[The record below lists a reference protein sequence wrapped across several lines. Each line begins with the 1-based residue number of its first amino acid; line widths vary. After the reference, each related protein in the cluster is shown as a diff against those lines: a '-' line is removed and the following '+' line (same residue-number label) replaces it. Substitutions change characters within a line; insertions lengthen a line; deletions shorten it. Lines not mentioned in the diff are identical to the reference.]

1 MCMVAD
7 DVACSNQSCLISA
20 SLSPTP
26 PEPSTSVDIA
36 VIIGVVV
43 AVVIVILLIILA
55 VFIVVLIYMKR
66 RDTSESQRVTGRGLR
81 GGICTVVL
89 ACTMGVV

>member
-1 MCMVAD
+1 MVAEGIT
-7 DVACSNQSCLISA
+7 CSNQSCPISA

-26 PEPSTSVDIA
+26 PTEPSTSA

-55 VFIVVLIYMKR
+55 IVVIVLICMKR

-81 GGICTVVL
+81 GEEYVVL
-89 ACTMGVV
+89 ACTLGVV